1 MQHHHPASTASA
13 PCLRLF
19 LEQCTQYL
27 TLSTKTWILWQ
38 EQNITPTLTPPRSW
52 RKIRS
57 RCGAY
62 SPKEK
67 PEGNKDPKPLN
78 PKLST
83 LILEP

>member
-38 EQNITPTLTPPRSW
+38 EQNITPTLTPPALGERSDLVAVPTAQKKSPKAT
-52 RKIRS
+52 KIRS
-57 RCGAY
+57 
-62 SPKEK
+62 P
-67 PEGNKDPKPLN
+67 
-78 PKLST
+78 
-83 LILEP
+83 

>member
-38 EQNITPTLTPPRSW
+38 EQNITPTLTPP
-52 RKIRS
+52 
-57 RCGAY
+57 
-62 SPKEK
+62 PLLE
-67 PEGNKDPKPLN
+67 KDPISLRCLQ
-78 PKLST
+78 PKRKARRQQRSEA
-83 LILEP
+83 LEPQTFNFNP